1 MILKFYHLQLYI
13 EREARKLPRYS
24 DVYCLQCGSNKKM
37 VYDAEISTKN
47 RHDSEKEITV
57 YWCMKC
63 DIIIRIQ
70 RQEVHDKVTSVRVTI
85 FKNKK

>member
-1 MILKFYHLQLYI
+1 MWFKQKDGLY
-13 EREARKLPRYS
+13 A
-24 DVYCLQCGSNKKM
+24 V
-37 VYDAEISTKN
+37 ISTKN
-47 RHDSEKEITV
+47 RRDPNKEVSV

-70 RQEVHDKVTSVRVTI
+70 RKEVHDKVTSVSVTT